1 MMKSKGF
8 DLILMLSCFLF
19 GSALL
24 SSFAVKLRFDLLIV
38 IWIRLGYT
46 LTSSSIF

>member
-1 MMKSKGF
+1 MMKSKSF
-8 DLILMLSCFLF
+8 DFDAILFPIWLC
-19 GSALL
+19 SALL

-38 IWIRLGYT
+38 ISIRLGYT